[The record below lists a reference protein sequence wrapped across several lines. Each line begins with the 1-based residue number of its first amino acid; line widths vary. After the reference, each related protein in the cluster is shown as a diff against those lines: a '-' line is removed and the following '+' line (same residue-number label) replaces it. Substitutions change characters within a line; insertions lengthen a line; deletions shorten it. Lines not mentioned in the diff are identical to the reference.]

1 MDNQYQTLSE
11 ATNDLQKKGYT
22 SDFDLK
28 PEAIVCKKANKIYE
42 PEDFH
47 IDEFHRFEGMSNPD
61 DMSVVYAVTTIDGK
75 KGMLIDAYGAY
86 SSLSTKMIQKMRIH

>member
-1 MDNQYQTLSE
+1 MDNQYGTLSE
-11 ATNDLQKKGYT
+11 ATNALQKKGYEL
-22 SDFDLK
+22 DFTFK
-28 PEAIVCKKANKIYE
+28 PEAIVCKAINKTYE

-61 DMSVVYAVTTIDGK
+61 DMSVVYAVTTVDGN

-86 SSLSTKMIQKMRIH
+86 SSLSQKMIQKIRIH